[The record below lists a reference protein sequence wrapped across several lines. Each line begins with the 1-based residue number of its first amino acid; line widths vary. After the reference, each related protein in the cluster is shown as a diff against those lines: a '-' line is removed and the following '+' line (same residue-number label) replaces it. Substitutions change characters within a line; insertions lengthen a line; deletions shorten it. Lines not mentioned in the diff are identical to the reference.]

1 MLVTQAIAAEHVTLL
16 RVFDEVERALPDF
29 ESAAEVGRLARI
41 LESVLQTHGKLET
54 KLAFLPLD
62 HALHHQKRLKVLH
75 HDHREVDEQLR
86 RVYQATTCQ
95 EAQRRLR
102 AAMVAARQHFRR
114 EELQVFPVLE
124 RTLPGSAL
132 AALGEAFER
141 APTALA
147 RRAR

>member
-1 MLVTQAIAAEHVTLL
+1 MWITQAIAAEHVTLL

-29 ESAAEVGRLARI
+29 ESAAEVGRLAGI
-41 LESVLQTHGKLET
+41 LENVLRTHGKLET

-62 HALHHQKRLKVLH
+62 HALHHQKQLKVLH
-75 HDHREVDEQLR
+75 HDHREVDEHLH
-86 RVYQATTCQ
+86 RVHEAASCS

-102 AAMVAARQHFRR
+102 AAIVAARAHFRQ
-114 EELQVFPVLE
+114 EELRVFPVLE

-132 AALGEAFER
+132 AALGAAFER
-141 APTALA
+141 APAALA